1 MFMKTFRISKWIV
14 DIDKPHSFTYTVD
27 CAKGLYLLAGENDAF
42 NQIWHLPTFYP
53 AIDGET
59 FIDIVVNELRVS
71 PRYSVLKKWMV
82 KAAGIFDKTTS
93 ESYEMLYQHEFNYHF
108 DSSKFNKYFDY
119 KPKPY
124 NEGIKET
131 IRFVKNNV
139 L

>member
-1 MFMKTFRISKWIV
+1 MINRI
-14 DIDKPHSFTYTVD
+14 
-27 CAKGLYLLAGENDAF
+27 
-42 NQIWHLPTFYP
+42 HLPIPSIVQKDCIYSRVKMTLSIRYGICPRFIRQS
-53 AIDGET
+53 AGET

-93 ESYEMLYQHEFNYHF
+93 ESYEMLYQYEFNYHF